1 MKLQIGIY
9 KTNEI
14 VNGRFACQL
23 LAIFSLIVLILA
35 HNYSHSLAYGSCDTS
50 APHTPLK
57 NITIENV
64 TQFQIS
70 TLIQTYLSGI
80 DSCEKVADGCQITAP
95 EKQRKNFRFK
105 QDTLLKTK
113 IRPMRLSGIKLFAH
127 RFLPKNPHQ
136 SALITPHLS
145 QPVFVHLLDFAI

>member
-9 KTNEI
+9 KTNET

-35 HNYSHSLAYGSCDTS
+35 HPYSHALAYGPCDTIT
-50 APHTPLK
+50 PRTPLK
-57 NITIENV
+57 NNAVENV
-64 TQFQIS
+64 PQFQIS

-113 IRPMRLSGIKLFAH
+113 IRPIFKNWSPPVLIQIDKLI
-127 RFLPKNPHQ
+127 R
-136 SALITPHLS
+136 
-145 QPVFVHLLDFAI
+145 VFQYKIDIFIEEIVRTIVMTI

>member
-113 IRPMRLSGIKLFAH
+113 IRPIFKNLSPPFLIQIDKL
-127 RFLPKNPHQ
+127 
-136 SALITPHLS
+136 IY
-145 QPVFVHLLDFAI
+145 VFQYKINIFIEEIVRTIVMTI